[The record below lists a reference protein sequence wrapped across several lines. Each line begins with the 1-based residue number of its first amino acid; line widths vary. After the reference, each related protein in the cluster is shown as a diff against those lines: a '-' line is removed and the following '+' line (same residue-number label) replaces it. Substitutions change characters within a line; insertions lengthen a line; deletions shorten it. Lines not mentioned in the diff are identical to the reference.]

1 MQSSGI
7 QRAQVGDLE
16 IAYETFGDA
25 GDPPILLVM
34 GLATQMIGWAGELC
48 AGLAARGYF
57 VVRFDNRDIGL
68 STHLD
73 SAGAPDILAVL
84 GGDASSVPYGLA
96 DLADDTVGLLDA
108 LGLDSVH
115 LIGASMGGMI
125 AQLVALR
132 HPARV
137 RSLTSIMSTTGDP
150 SVGGPSEAA
159 LALLLAPAARD
170 RDAAVQRVIDTYR
183 VIGSPGFEF
192 DESALRERT
201 GLSFDRAYDP
211 AGGARQPAA
220 ALRPP
225 LRPGR
230 RRPAAG
236 RRPHHARP
244 HPGPQ
249 GDLRA
254 HPGDPRVRRRPGGRQ
269 RWPRHRGRGPGG
281 GAARRRR
288 DGARPPPR
296 DVAGD
301 HRPHHRA
308 DRAGRL
314 TVSWSASR
322 PRPGASCR
330 SRTRRRR

>member
-34 GLATQMIGWAGELC
+34 GLATQMIGWPDEFC
-48 AGLAARGYF
+48 AGLADRGYF

-73 SAGAPDILAVL
+73 SAGAPDILTVL

-192 DESALRERT
+192 DESALRERA

-211 AGGARQPAA
+211 AGVARQLAAVLTTPDRTRALKGISVPTLVIHGSDDALVNVSGGRATAA
-220 ALRPP
+220 AV
-225 LRPGR
+225 PG
-230 RRPAAG
+230 AELLVVDG
-236 RRPHHARP
+236 MGH
-244 HPGPQ
+244 
-249 GDLRA
+249 DLPRA
-254 HPGDPRVRRRPGGRQ
+254 M
-269 RWPRHRGRGPGG
+269 WPEITDRIT
-281 GAARRRR
+281 ALIE
-288 DGARPPPR
+288 
-296 DVAGD
+296 
-301 HRPHHRA
+301 
-308 DRAGRL
+308 RAG
-314 TVSWSASR
+314 
-322 PRPGASCR
+322 
-330 SRTRRRR
+330 